1 MRESGRKAGMSERRC
16 LRGTQNACGAFAA
29 LIKWTASEKGLPITT
44 KAISLIMSLFQLR
57 QTVLLLITATIW
69 GLSFVAQS
77 VGMDHVG
84 PFTFTASRM
93 CLGALVLLPFI
104 FWNRKR
110 LAKTNPVEHASRT
123 MPQYRK
129 TLLLGSLACGLC
141 LFGGES
147 LQQFGLVH
155 DTEVGKAGFITA
167 LYIVLVPLIG
177 LALGRRTGWIV
188 WAAVAVAIGGLWFLC
203 VPPEGFSIRLGDFYT
218 LLCAFVFSLHILVI
232 SHFVT
237 RVNGVEL
244 ACGQFVFG
252 SLIAT
257 TAMLLTETPTWE
269 GYQGAI
275 LPILWA
281 GIMSN
286 GIAYT
291 LQIVGQRGMN
301 ETVASLIMS
310 LESAIA
316 VLAGWLLLGEVLSN
330 RELFGCLLMAGAV
343 VLAQL
348 PAPKRRKA
356 D

>member
-1 MRESGRKAGMSERRC
+1 
-16 LRGTQNACGAFAA
+16 
-29 LIKWTASEKGLPITT
+29 
-44 KAISLIMSLFQLR
+44 MSLFQLR

-77 VGMDHVG
+77 VGMNHVG

-93 CLGALVLLPFI
+93 FLGALVLLPAYM
-104 FWNRKR
+104 K
-110 LAKTNPVEHASRT
+110 
-123 MPQYRK
+123 M
-129 TLLLGSLACGLC
+129 LLLGGAACGLC

-167 LYIVLVPLIG
+167 LYIVLVPMIG
-177 LALGRRTGWIV
+177 LALGRRTGWLV

-203 VPPEGFSIRLGDFYT
+203 VPPEGFSVRLGDLYT

-237 RVNGVEL
+237 KVNGVEL
-244 ACGQFVFG
+244 ACGQFVCG
-252 SLIAT
+252 SIIASAAVLIA
-257 TAMLLTETPTWE
+257 ESPTIE
-269 GYQGAI
+269 GLQGAL

-316 VLAGWLLLGEVLSN
+316 VIAGWLLLGEVLSQ
-330 RELFGCLLMAGAV
+330 RELFGCVLMAGAV

-348 PAPKRRKA
+348 PAPKSRRSGK

>member
-1 MRESGRKAGMSERRC
+1 
-16 LRGTQNACGAFAA
+16 
-29 LIKWTASEKGLPITT
+29 
-44 KAISLIMSLFQLR
+44 MSLFQLR

-69 GLSFVAQS
+69 GLSFVPQS

-93 CLGALVLLPFI
+93 FLGALVLLPFVL
-104 FWNRKR
+104 WNRSR
-110 LAKTNPVEHASRT
+110 LAASNPAEHARRT
-123 MPQYRK
+123 SPAYIKM
-129 TLLLGSLACGLC
+129 LLLGGTACGLC

-167 LYIVLVPLIG
+167 LYIILVPMIG
-177 LALGRRTGWIV
+177 LALGRRTGWLV
-188 WAAVAVAIGGLWFLC
+188 WAAVAVAISGLWFLC
-203 VPPEGFSIRLGDFYT
+203 VPPEGFSVRLGDLYT

-237 RVNGVEL
+237 KVNGVEL
-244 ACGQFVFG
+244 ACGQFVCG
-252 SLIAT
+252 SIIASAAVLIA
-257 TAMLLTETPTWE
+257 ESPTIE
-269 GYQGAI
+269 GLQGAL

-316 VLAGWLLLGEVLSN
+316 VIAGWLLLGEVLSQ
-330 RELFGCLLMAGAV
+330 RELFGCVLMAGAV

-348 PAPKRRKA
+348 PAPKSRRSGK

>member
-1 MRESGRKAGMSERRC
+1 M
-16 LRGTQNACGAFAA
+16 T
-29 LIKWTASEKGLPITT
+29 
-44 KAISLIMSLFQLR
+44 LFQAR
-57 QTVLLLITATIW
+57 QTLFLLITATIW

-93 CLGALVLLPFI
+93 LLGFLFLMPFILLSRRQLKSRNPREYERRAGTEYKRALV
-104 FWNRKR
+104 
-110 LAKTNPVEHASRT
+110 V
-123 MPQYRK
+123 
-129 TLLLGSLACGLC
+129 GSICCGLC

-167 LYIVLVPLIG
+167 LYIVIVPILGLLIG
-177 LALGRRTGWIV
+177 RKTGWLV
-188 WAAVAVAIGGLWFLC
+188 WCAVAVAIAGLWFLC
-203 VPPEGFSIRLGDFYT
+203 VPPAGFTIRIGDLYT
-218 LLCAFVFSLHILVI
+218 LLCALVFAVHILVI
-232 SHFVT
+232 SHFIT
-237 RVNGVEL
+237 KVNGVEL
-244 ACGQFVFG
+244 AAGQFICG
-252 SLIAT
+252 SIMAV
-257 TAMLLTETPTWE
+257 AAVLLTELPTIE
-269 GYQGAI
+269 GLKGAL

-291 LQIVGQRGMN
+291 LQIIGQKGMN

-316 VLAGWLLLGEVLSN
+316 VVAGWLLLGEVLSD
-330 RELFGCLLMAGAV
+330 RELFGCLLMGGAV

-348 PAPKRRKA
+348 PAPKRKA
-356 D
+356 KAEQA

>member
-1 MRESGRKAGMSERRC
+1 M
-16 LRGTQNACGAFAA
+16 T
-29 LIKWTASEKGLPITT
+29 
-44 KAISLIMSLFQLR
+44 LFQFR
-57 QTVLLLITATIW
+57 QTVFLLITATIW

-93 CLGALVLLPFI
+93 CLGALFLTPFLL
-104 FWNRKR
+104 WHR
-110 LAKTNPVEHASRT
+110 LRLKATNPAEHTRRSTPA
-123 MPQYRK
+123 YRR
-129 TLLLGSLACGLC
+129 TLLLGSLCCGLC

-177 LALGRRTGWIV
+177 LVLGRRTGWLV
-188 WAAVAVAIGGLWFLC
+188 WVAVAIAIGGLWFLC
-203 VPPEGFSIRLGDFYT
+203 VPPEGFSIRIGDLYT

-232 SHFVT
+232 SYFVT
-237 RVNGVEL
+237 KVNGVEL
-244 ACGQFVFG
+244 AAGQFVVG
-252 SLIAT
+252 SVTAT
-257 TAMLLTETPTWE
+257 CAMLLTETPTMAGLE
-269 GYQGAI
+269 GAL

-316 VLAGWLLLGEVLSN
+316 VVAGWLLLGEILTD

-348 PAPKRRKA
+348 PAPGRKQA
-356 D
+356 

>member
-1 MRESGRKAGMSERRC
+1 
-16 LRGTQNACGAFAA
+16 
-29 LIKWTASEKGLPITT
+29 
-44 KAISLIMSLFQLR
+44 MSLFQLR

-93 CLGALVLLPFI
+93 FLGALVLLPFVL
-104 FWNRKR
+104 WNRSR
-110 LAKTNPVEHASRT
+110 LAASNPAEHARRT
-123 MPQYRK
+123 SPAYMK
-129 TLLLGSLACGLC
+129 MLLLGGAACGLC

-147 LQQFGLVH
+147 LQQFGL
-155 DTEVGKAGFITA
+155 
-167 LYIVLVPLIG
+167 
-177 LALGRRTGWIV
+177 ALGRRTGWLV

-203 VPPEGFSIRLGDFYT
+203 VPPEGFSVRLGDLYT

-237 RVNGVEL
+237 KVNCVEL
-244 ACGQFVFG
+244 ACGQFVCG
-252 SLIAT
+252 SIIASAAVLIA
-257 TAMLLTETPTWE
+257 ESPTIE
-269 GYQGAI
+269 GLQGAL

-316 VLAGWLLLGEVLSN
+316 VIAGWLLLGEVLSQ
-330 RELFGCLLMAGAV
+330 RELFGCVLMAGAV

-348 PAPKRRKA
+348 PAPKSRRSGK

>member
-1 MRESGRKAGMSERRC
+1 M
-16 LRGTQNACGAFAA
+16 T
-29 LIKWTASEKGLPITT
+29 
-44 KAISLIMSLFQLR
+44 LFQFR
-57 QTVLLLITATIW
+57 QTVFLLITATIW

-93 CLGALVLLPFI
+93 CLGALFLTPFLL
-104 FWNRKR
+104 WHR
-110 LAKTNPVEHASRT
+110 LRLKATNSAEHTRRSTPA
-123 MPQYRK
+123 YRR
-129 TLLLGSLACGLC
+129 TLLLGSLCCGLC

-177 LALGRRTGWIV
+177 LVLGRRTGWLV
-188 WAAVAVAIGGLWFLC
+188 WVAVAIAIGGLWFLC
-203 VPPEGFSIRLGDFYT
+203 VPPEGFSIRIGDLYT

-232 SHFVT
+232 SYFVT
-237 RVNGVEL
+237 KVNGVEL
-244 ACGQFVFG
+244 AAGQFVVG
-252 SLIAT
+252 SVTAT
-257 TAMLLTETPTWE
+257 CAMLLTETPTMAGFE
-269 GYQGAI
+269 GAL

-316 VLAGWLLLGEVLSN
+316 VVAGWLLLGEILTD

-348 PAPKRRKA
+348 PAPGRKQA
-356 D
+356 